1 MSALGACAWAPDGL
15 DGVDPLVDPVVD
27 AVADPGAGAPVW
39 FALDAPFREVV
50 TALPDPVSCCAGCVP
65 VKLREVAP
73 TPWNELDGPR
83 SACGAKPVLPV
94 DDFSTVVLSGSDI
107 T

>member
-1 MSALGACAWAPDGL
+1 L
-15 DGVDPLVDPVVD
+15 VDPLVDPVVD
-27 AVADPGAGAPVW
+27 AVAYPGTGAPVW
-39 FALDAPFREVV
+39 FALDAPFREVLM
-50 TALPDPVSCCAGCVP
+50 ALPDPVSCCAGCAP

-73 TPWNELDGPR
+73 TAWDELDGPR